1 MAHLPTTGGRRL
13 AKAVPA
19 AAAAA
24 LLTLFAAPAGA
35 QTTVRPPGVTP
46 GGCTSATDQAL
57 ADRLAVDIA
66 ASLAGRQGTVALTL
80 WDAGTGTSCGYRPA
94 AHFDSASVV
103 KATIMAAVLR
113 RADEEGRPVTAWE
126 EGNLRPMITQSDNTA
141 ATALWRDLGR
151 PRLEAFLRLA
161 GLTDTVLGSED
172 HWGLT
177 QVTAADE
184 LKVLALYADDPSV
197 LSPES
202 RAYGLDLMS
211 QVVPEQ
217 RWGAPYGAPA
227 AVTVHVKNGWLQR
240 ATHGWR
246 VHSLGIFTG
255 PGRNYRMAFL
265 THDNPTEAYGI
276 STIQRVAQVVHR
288 DLDAAAGATGAG
300 QPLPAG
306 PDIGAPEVSDGSA
319 PFERTGT
326 EPAPAPGGPAGP
338 FRPGHGS
345 GSADGT

>member
-1 MAHLPTTGGRRL
+1 MAHFPTTGGRL

-24 LLTLFAAPAGA
+24 LLTLCAAPAGA
-35 QTTVRPPGVTP
+35 QTTIRPTAVTP
-46 GGCTSATDQAL
+46 GGCTSATDPAL
-57 ADRLAVDIA
+57 ADRLAGDVA
-66 ASLAGRQGTVALTL
+66 AALSGRQGTVALTL
-80 WDAGTGTSCGYRPA
+80 WDAGTGTSCAYRPS

-103 KATIMAAVLR
+103 KATIMGAVLR

-126 EGNLRPMITQSDNTA
+126 EDNLRPMITKSDNAA
-141 ATALWRDLGR
+141 ATALWLDLGR

-161 GLTDTVLGSED
+161 GLTDTVLGADD

-184 LKVLALYADDPSV
+184 LKVLDLYTDNPSV

-227 AVTVHVKNGWLQR
+227 GVTVHVKNGWLQR

-288 DLDAAAGATGAG
+288 ELDAAAGIPAAAV

-306 PDIGAPEVSDGSA
+306 PDIGAPEISDGSA
-319 PFERTGT
+319 PYERTGP
-326 EPAPAPGGPAGP
+326 EPAPAPAGP
-338 FRPGHGS
+338 LRPGRHGS
-345 GSADGT
+345 GTQ

>member
-1 MAHLPTTGGRRL
+1 MAHLPTTGGRL

-35 QTTVRPPGVTP
+35 QTTVRPTAATP
-46 GGCTSATDQAL
+46 GGCTSATDPAL
-57 ADRLAVDIA
+57 ADRLAGDIA
-66 ASLAGRQGTVALTL
+66 AALSGRQGTLALTL
-80 WDAGTGTSCGYRPA
+80 WDAGTGTSCAYRPS

-103 KATIMAAVLR
+103 KATIMGAVLR

-126 EGNLRPMITQSDNTA
+126 EDNLRPMITKSDNAA
-141 ATALWRDLGR
+141 ATALWLDLGR

-161 GLTDTVLGSED
+161 GLTDTVLGADD

-184 LKVLALYADDPSV
+184 LKVLDLYTDNPSV

-227 AVTVHVKNGWLQR
+227 GVTVHVKNGWLQR

-288 DLDAAAGATGAG
+288 ELDAAAGIPAAA
-300 QPLPAG
+300 QQLPVG
-306 PDIGAPEVSDGSA
+306 PDIGAPEISDGSA
-319 PFERTGT
+319 PYERTGA
-326 EPAPAPGGPAGP
+326 EPAPAPAGP
-338 FRPGHGS
+338 FRPGRHGT
-345 GSADGT
+345 GTE